1 MQMKK
6 TYKLITEEID
16 NKYILS
22 AYRKLLRHSKSIIS
36 SEDSVKIKKAFR
48 IALNAHKN
56 TRRKS
61 GEPYILHPI
70 SVAQICVQ
78 EIGLGATSIIAAL
91 LHDVVEDTELNLKFI
106 KKEFGSKVSNI
117 CDGLT
122 KISGVLSPGSSIQSE
137 NFKKMLLTLVDDMRV
152 ILIKLADRM
161 HNMRTLDSMSRSAQL
176 KISSETIYIYSPLAH
191 RLGLYSIKSELDDLY
206 LKYTDRKKYKLISKK
221 IKDSKS
227 SRDKFIRSFIRPIK
241 KELLK
246 LNLSFK
252 ILGRPKSIYSINNK
266 MKSQNLDFEEIYD
279 IFAVRII
286 IDVALEKEKT
296 VCWQA
301 YSCVT
306 DCYQP
311 NPDRLKDWIATP
323 KTNGYE
329 SLHTTVMS
337 NSGKWVEVQIRSK
350 RMDEIAE
357 KGYAAHYKYKEKLK
371 KNDSQFDNWISSIRD
386 LVGQKN
392 YSPQEFIDDFKGNLY
407 NEEVFVFTPNGDL
420 ITLPINS
427 TVLDFAFSIHSEL
440 GSKCTGAKIDD
451 KLVPINQ
458 KLKSGDQV
466 KVITSS
472 KQKPSEDLINKV
484 VTSKA
489 KSAIKGNLT
498 RQRKTLSNHGKDLF
512 KRKLK
517 QLKINFDEEISKIA
531 SYFQYK
537 SIIEFYYDI
546 ANNTFNLK
554 RIKEYADYTKLSKN
568 TSKKSFIDVDL
579 KKSNTITKNKA
590 SNKLVEFEGKKADI
604 QYSLSKCCNPIPGDD
619 IYGFVTVNEGI
630 KVHRTNC
637 KNSPELLSKYAYRI
651 IKANWYSKSKT
662 HLISSLILDG
672 TDRVGV
678 IDDITKIISSQ
689 LKVNMKSISVDLKD
703 GIFNGKIDLFVS
715 DTLQLS
721 KLIKKLQNVPNVNNV
736 IRKD

>member
-1 MQMKK
+1 MKK
-6 TYKLITEEID
+6 TDNLTTEEID
-16 NKYILS
+16 NKLILS
-22 AYRKLLRHSKSIIS
+22 AYRKLLRHSKSLIS
-36 SEDSVKIKKAFR
+36 SKDSLKIKKAFR

-91 LHDVVEDTELNLKFI
+91 LHDVVEDTELTLEFI
-106 KKEFGSKVSNI
+106 ENEFGSRVANI

-241 KELLK
+241 KELSQ

-279 IFAVRII
+279 IFAIRII
-286 IDVALEKEKT
+286 LEVDLEKEKT

-306 DCYQP
+306 DCYHP
-311 NPDRLKDWIATP
+311 NPDRLKDWISTP

-337 NSGKWVEVQIRSK
+337 NSGKWVEVQIRSR

-386 LVGQKN
+386 LIGQKN

-466 KVITSS
+466 NVITSS
-472 KQKPSEDLINKV
+472 KQKPSEDWINKV

-498 RQRKTLSNHGKDLF
+498 RQRKTLSNQGKDLI

-537 SIIEFYYDI
+537 SIIEFYYDV
-546 ANNTFNLK
+546 ASNTFNLK
-554 RIKEYADYTKLSKN
+554 RIREYVENSKISKSK
-568 TSKKSFIDVDL
+568 SKKSFVDVDL
-579 KKSNTITKNKA
+579 KKSNSA
-590 SNKLVEFEGKKADI
+590 SKSSAINKLVEFEGKKDDI

-651 IKANWYSKSKT
+651 IKANWYSKSRT
-662 HLISSLILDG
+662 HLISSLVLDG
-672 TDRVGV
+672 TDRIGV

-689 LKVNMKSISVDLKD
+689 LKVNMKSITVDLKD

>member
-1 MQMKK
+1 MKK
-6 TYKLITEEID
+6 TYNLKTEEID
-16 NKYILS
+16 NKLILS

-36 SEDSVKIKKAFR
+36 SKDSMKIKKAFR

-78 EIGLGATSIIAAL
+78 EIGLGTTSIIAAL
-91 LHDVVEDTELNLKFI
+91 LHDVVEDTEVTLKFLEN
-106 KKEFGSKVSNI
+106 EFGSRVANI

-241 KELLK
+241 KELSQ

-279 IFAVRII
+279 IFAIRII
-286 IDVALEKEKT
+286 LEVDLEKEKT

-306 DCYQP
+306 DCYHP
-311 NPDRLKDWIATP
+311 NPDRLKDWISTP

-337 NSGKWVEVQIRSK
+337 NSGKWVEVQIRSR

-386 LVGQKN
+386 LIGQKN

-466 KVITSS
+466 NVITSS
-472 KQKPSEDLINKV
+472 KQKPSEDWINKV

-498 RQRKTLSNHGKDLF
+498 RQRKTLSNQGKDLI

-546 ANNTFNLK
+546 ASNTFNLK
-554 RIKEYADYTKLSKN
+554 RIREYVENSKISKSK
-568 TSKKSFIDVDL
+568 SKKSFVDVDL
-579 KKSNTITKNKA
+579 KKSNSA
-590 SNKLVEFEGKKADI
+590 SKSSAINKLVEFEGKKDDI

-651 IKANWYSKSKT
+651 IKANWYSKSRT
-662 HLISSLILDG
+662 HLISSLVLDG
-672 TDRVGV
+672 TDRIGV

-689 LKVNMKSISVDLKD
+689 LKVNMKSITVDLKD

>member
-1 MQMKK
+1 MKK
-6 TYKLITEEID
+6 TYKLTTEEID
-16 NKYILS
+16 NKYVLS

-91 LHDVVEDTELNLKFI
+91 LHDVVEDTELNLEFI

-472 KQKPSEDLINKV
+472 KQKPSEDWINKV

-489 KSAIKGNLT
+489 KSAIKGNLI

-546 ANNTFNLK
+546 ANNSFNLK

>member
-6 TYKLITEEID
+6 TYKLTTEEFD
-16 NKYILS
+16 NKSILS

-91 LHDVVEDTELNLKFI
+91 LHDVVEDTELNLEFI

-472 KQKPSEDLINKV
+472 KQKPSEDWINKV

-489 KSAIKGNLT
+489 KSAIKGNLI

-546 ANNTFNLK
+546 ANNSFNLK

>member
-1 MQMKK
+1 MKK
-6 TYKLITEEID
+6 TYNLTTEEID
-16 NKYILS
+16 NKLILS

-36 SEDSVKIKKAFR
+36 SKDSMKIKKAFR

-91 LHDVVEDTELNLKFI
+91 LHDVVEDTELTLEFI
-106 KKEFGSKVSNI
+106 ENEFGSRVANI

-241 KELLK
+241 KELSQ

-279 IFAVRII
+279 IFAIRII
-286 IDVALEKEKT
+286 LEVDLEKEKT

-306 DCYQP
+306 DCYHP
-311 NPDRLKDWIATP
+311 NPDRLKDWISTP

-337 NSGKWVEVQIRSK
+337 NSGKWVEVQIRSR

-386 LVGQKN
+386 LIGQKN

-466 KVITSS
+466 NVITSS
-472 KQKPSEDLINKV
+472 KQKPSEDWINKV

-498 RQRKTLSNHGKDLF
+498 RQRKTLSNQGKDLI

-546 ANNTFNLK
+546 ASNTFNLK
-554 RIKEYADYTKLSKN
+554 RIREYVENSKISKSK
-568 TSKKSFIDVDL
+568 SKKSFVDVDL
-579 KKSNTITKNKA
+579 KKSNSA
-590 SNKLVEFEGKKADI
+590 SKSSAINKLVEFEGKKDDI

-651 IKANWYSKSKT
+651 IKANWYSKSRT
-662 HLISSLILDG
+662 HLISSLVLDG
-672 TDRVGV
+672 TDRIGV

-689 LKVNMKSISVDLKD
+689 LKVNMKSITVDLKD

>member
-1 MQMKK
+1 MKK
-6 TYKLITEEID
+6 TYKLTTEEID
-16 NKYILS
+16 NKSILS

-91 LHDVVEDTELNLKFI
+91 LHDVVEDTELNLEFI

-472 KQKPSEDLINKV
+472 KQKPSEDWINKV

-546 ANNTFNLK
+546 ANNSFNLK

-579 KKSNTITKNKA
+579 KTTNTITKNKA